1 MWKYNPEQAI
11 EEQLKLKEKEIEE
24 LTRKINSQEQTI
36 ADLRDTLEYYKE
48 KLTWTY
54 HGVCRD

>member
-1 MWKYNPEQAI
+1 MWKYNPEQAL

-36 ADLRDTLEYYKE
+36 SDLRDMVEYYKE
-48 KLTWTY
+48 RLLR
-54 HGVCRD
+54 H